1 MARPLSA
8 EARTKAL
15 DAAHELLLE
24 RGLDGCTVEAVA
36 KRSGVAKTTIY
47 RHWSSAHELLTA
59 ALRGLIDTFPT
70 PNTGSLREDL
80 LAYFRHGLPLFTAP
94 GMRSVVLGLMRAAE
108 GDADLRA
115 IHEQLIEHREDP
127 ILIIIEL
134 AVARGELPPDTDIEL
149 AGDFVEGPV
158 FRHVLVRDAVLTDA
172 QLVRLVDWA
181 VAGLRA
187 GTAVGA
193 GAGASSA

>member
-1 MARPLSA
+1 MPPTKGAARSRGGRGDGATA
-8 EARTKAL
+8 EL
-15 DAAHELLLE
+15 
-24 RGLDGCTVEAVA
+24 
-36 KRSGVAKTTIY
+36 
-47 RHWSSAHELLTA
+47 RH
-59 ALRGLIDTFPT
+59 R
-70 PNTGSLREDL
+70 
-80 LAYFRHGLPLFTAP
+80 
-94 GMRSVVLGLMRAAE
+94 
-108 GDADLRA
+108 

>member
-8 EARTKAL
+8 EARNNAL
-15 DAAHELLLE
+15 AAAHELLLE

-36 KRSGVAKTTIY
+36 KRSGVAKSTIY

-70 PNTGSLREDL
+70 PNTGSMRDDL

-158 FRHVLVRDAVLTDA
+158 FRHVLVRDVELTDA
-172 QLVRLVDWA
+172 QLVQLVDWA
-181 VAGLRA
+181 IAGLRA
-187 GTAVGA
+187 GAAVGA
-193 GAGASSA
+193 GAGALSV